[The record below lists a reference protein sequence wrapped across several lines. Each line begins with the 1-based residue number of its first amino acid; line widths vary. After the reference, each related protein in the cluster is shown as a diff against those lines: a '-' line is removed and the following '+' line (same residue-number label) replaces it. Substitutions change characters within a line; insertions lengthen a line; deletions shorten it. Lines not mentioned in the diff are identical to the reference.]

1 MFNQTKTDFGGEGL
15 FEKILVPLD
24 GSAHSARAL
33 ENAIQIA
40 KKFDGRITL
49 IHAYSTQIVDLPDGY
64 AHLESTPRLI
74 EVSRQAGA
82 NLLADATT
90 KANAEKVQVETLL
103 KEGHAVRAILDACK
117 NSKFDLIVIGARG
130 LSTVKEI
137 LLGSVSH
144 GITTHA
150 RCPVLVVK

>member
-1 MFNQTKTDFGGEGL
+1 LRKSC
-15 FEKILVPLD
+15 PLD

-64 AHLESTPRLI
+64 AHLESTPRI
-74 EVSRQAGA
+74 IDGSRQAGA
-82 NLLADATT
+82 NLPADATA

-137 LLGSVSH
+137 LLGSLSH

-150 RCPVLVVK
+150 QCPVLVVK

>member
-1 MFNQTKTDFGGEGL
+1 L

-24 GSAHSARAL
+24 GSAHSTRAL
-33 ENAIQIA
+33 ETAIQIA

-49 IHAYSTQIVDLPDGY
+49 IHAYSTQIVDLPEGY
-64 AHLESTPRLI
+64 AHMESTPRII
-74 EVSRQAGA
+74 EVSREVGA
-82 NLLADATT
+82 NLLADATA

-103 KEGHAVRAILDACK
+103 TEGHAVRAILDACK
-117 NSKFDLIVIGARG
+117 NSKFDLIVMGARG
-130 LSTVKEI
+130 LSTAKEI